1 MIVVV
6 IAADSMLVVVIDVA
20 TDSKVKAKNSS
31 TLHSFVDN
39 LHCYCCCCYFE
50 VLIMNMII

>member
-31 TLHSFVDN
+31 TLHCFVVN
-39 LHCYCCCCYFE
+39 LYCYCCCYFE
-50 VLIMNMII
+50 VLIMNMIV